1 MAKEYNIDDILS
13 EVKKRREE
21 NERSLREKQESEAET
36 PDEQP
41 DDEEQE
47 FGVIIEEPV
56 KTQENEVSE
65 EASLQ
70 EDEEPVVKQNE
81 PEQTPE
87 QEPEQEL
94 KQENEA
100 DLTQQ
105 EFTQE
110 SEENGF
116 VDLNTISQQ
125 SVQTITQ
132 QNDVQDEPKKEKKKM
147 KKSKKAF
154 IIILCILLAVLI
166 AAGVGGYLYI
176 DEILDRI
183 APDSS
188 SSEQTEDV
196 WTGMEAGILNFD
208 PIDETDASQISSL
221 KDMIK
226 QWYYN
231 GSPCS
236 ASHVLNILLV
246 GEDGYDPD
254 EESRA
259 DSAIICSVNI
269 DTKQITLTSVL
280 RDTYAYWETEIG
292 NEQTGQFGKINGAKS
307 SGDIKTYINAVEHL
321 YKIKIDNYVTV
332 DFESFKTII
341 DALGGVEIEITKA
354 EINEINNDQVTYDG
368 VWIDKT
374 FEGDSGVMKLTGEQ
388 ALAYCRIRHL
398 DSDNVRA
405 DRQKKCLNQIFK
417 GLKGVSNITLLKML
431 NNLTPYIKT
440 DMSRDMLVKVAKY
453 ALSEG
458 WMNFDIVMNTVP
470 NSRINERGAG
480 GNYYGAWCW
489 KSDFPQD
496 AYNLQMRIY
505 AQSNITLARTR
516 VDVLKCRETG
526 FFSQGY
532 APVTATIINN
542 HYGEVTTLPVEETTQ
557 QEENST
563 TTAQ

>member
-21 NERSLREKQESEAET
+21 NERSLLEKQESTAQET
-36 PDEQP
+36 
-41 DDEEQE
+41 EEQTADEPQE
-47 FGVIIEEPV
+47 FSVIVEE
-56 KTQENEVSE
+56 SE
-65 EASLQ
+65 KGEDG
-70 EDEEPVVKQNE
+70 EDEEKAEDVALEKDEQSVVQ
-81 PEQTPE
+81 E
-87 QEPEQEL
+87 QEAEQS
-94 KQENEA
+94 QEA
-100 DLTQQ
+100 QV
-105 EFTQE
+105 
-110 SEENGF
+110 EEKVVEHNAQDEDEKDGF
-116 VDLNTISQQ
+116 VDLNKIEQELMQKSEEAAE
-125 SVQTITQ
+125 SGD
-132 QNDVQDEPKKEKKKM
+132 NPKKEKKKM
-147 KKSKKAF
+147 KKGKKAF
-154 IIILCILLAVLI
+154 VIILCILLAVLI

-176 DEILDRI
+176 DDILDRI

-188 SSEQTEDV
+188 SSEQTEEA
-196 WTGMEAGILNFD
+196 WTGMEAGILSFD

-269 DTKQITLTSVL
+269 KTRKITLTSVL

-354 EINEINNDQVTYDG
+354 EINEINNDQLTYDG

-398 DSDNVRA
+398 DSDNARA

-480 GNYYGAWCW
+480 GTYYGAWCW

-496 AYNLQMRIY
+496 AYNLQMQLY
-505 AQSNITLARTR
+505 AQSSITLARTR

-532 APVTATIINN
+532 GPVSATIINN

-557 QEENST
+557 QEEN
-563 TTAQ
+563 

>member
-21 NERSLREKQESEAET
+21 NQRSLLN
-36 PDEQP
+36 
-41 DDEEQE
+41 EQE
-47 FGVIIEEPV
+47 FAVIIEESAKAEQSVEEADDKPV
-56 KTQENEVSE
+56 ETQEQSAQPV
-65 EASLQ
+65 EAQ
-70 EDEEPVVKQNE
+70 
-81 PEQTPE
+81 PEN
-87 QEPEQEL
+87 
-94 KQENEA
+94 NEA
-100 DLTQQ
+100 EQI
-105 EFTQE
+105 E
-110 SEENGF
+110 SEVESVEEGF
-116 VDLNTISQQ
+116 VDLNKFEEQIEQIIETQNVSQ
-125 SVQTITQ
+125 
-132 QNDVQDEPKKEKKKM
+132 NEPKKEKKKM
-147 KKSKKAF
+147 KKGKKAF
-154 IIILCILLAVLI
+154 VVILCILLAVLI

-183 APDSS
+183 APEQS
-188 SSEQTEDV
+188 SSEQAEDV
-196 WTGMEAGILNFD
+196 WTGMDNDIRSFE

-236 ASHVLNILLV
+236 ASHVLNIMLV

-269 DTKQITLTSVL
+269 DTGKITLTSVL

-292 NEQTGQFGKINGAKS
+292 NEETGQFGKINGAKS

-354 EINEINNDQVTYDG
+354 EINEINNDQITYDG

-417 GLKGVSNITLLKML
+417 SLKGVSNITLLKML

-470 NSRINERGAG
+470 NARINERGAG

-496 AYNLQMRIY
+496 AYNLQMKLY
-505 AQSNITLARTR
+505 GESSITLARTR

-532 APVTATIINN
+532 APVSATIINN
-542 HYGEVTTLPVEETTQ
+542 NYGEATTLPAEESTT
-557 QEENST
+557 EEQ

>member
-21 NERSLREKQESEAET
+21 NERSLLEKQESTAQET
-36 PDEQP
+36 EKQTADES
-41 DDEEQE
+41 QE
-47 FGVIIEEPV
+47 FSVIIEE
-56 KTQENEVSE
+56 SE
-65 EASLQ
+65 KGEDG
-70 EDEEPVVKQNE
+70 EDEEKAEDVAIEKDEQSVVQ
-81 PEQTPE
+81 E
-87 QEPEQEL
+87 QEAEQS
-94 KQENEA
+94 QEA
-100 DLTQQ
+100 QV
-105 EFTQE
+105 
-110 SEENGF
+110 EEKVVEHNAQDEDEKDGF
-116 VDLNTISQQ
+116 VDLNKIEQELSQKNEEAAE
-125 SVQTITQ
+125 SGE
-132 QNDVQDEPKKEKKKM
+132 NPKKEKKKM
-147 KKSKKAF
+147 KKGKKAF
-154 IIILCILLAVLI
+154 VIILCILLAVLI

-188 SSEQTEDV
+188 SSEQTEEA
-196 WTGMEAGILNFD
+196 WTGMEAGILSFD

-269 DTKQITLTSVL
+269 KTRKITLTSVL

-354 EINEINNDQVTYDG
+354 EINEINNDQLTYDG

-398 DSDNVRA
+398 DSDNARA

-496 AYNLQMRIY
+496 AYNLQMQLY
-505 AQSNITLARTR
+505 AQSSITLARTR

-532 APVTATIINN
+532 GPVSATIINN

-557 QEENST
+557 EEEN
-563 TTAQ
+563 

>member
-21 NERSLREKQESEAET
+21 NERSLLEKQESTAQET
-36 PDEQP
+36 
-41 DDEEQE
+41 EEQTADKPQE
-47 FGVIIEEPV
+47 FSVIVEE
-56 KTQENEVSE
+56 SE
-65 EASLQ
+65 KGEDG
-70 EDEEPVVKQNE
+70 EDEEKAEDVALEKD
-81 PEQTPE
+81 EQSIAQE
-87 QEPEQEL
+87 QEAEQS
-94 KQENEA
+94 QEA
-100 DLTQQ
+100 QV
-105 EFTQE
+105 
-110 SEENGF
+110 EEKVVEHNAQDEDEKDGF
-116 VDLNTISQQ
+116 VDLNKISQQ

-132 QNDVQDEPKKEKKKM
+132 QDGVQDEPKKEKKKM
-147 KKSKKAF
+147 KKGKKAF
-154 IIILCILLAVLI
+154 VIILCILLAVLI

-188 SSEQTEDV
+188 SSEQTEEA
-196 WTGMEAGILNFD
+196 WTGMEAGILSFD

-269 DTKQITLTSVL
+269 KTRKITLTSVL

-354 EINEINNDQVTYDG
+354 EINEINNDQLTYDG

-398 DSDNVRA
+398 DSDNARA

-496 AYNLQMRIY
+496 AYNLQMRLY
-505 AQSNITLARTR
+505 AQSSITLARTR

-532 APVTATIINN
+532 GPVSATIINN

-557 QEENST
+557 QEEN
-563 TTAQ
+563 

>member
-21 NERSLREKQESEAET
+21 NERSLLEKQESTAQET
-36 PDEQP
+36 
-41 DDEEQE
+41 EEQTADEPQE
-47 FGVIIEEPV
+47 FSVIVEE
-56 KTQENEVSE
+56 SE
-65 EASLQ
+65 KGEDG
-70 EDEEPVVKQNE
+70 EDEEKAEDVALEKDEQSVVQ
-81 PEQTPE
+81 E
-87 QEPEQEL
+87 QEAEQS
-94 KQENEA
+94 QEA
-100 DLTQQ
+100 QV
-105 EFTQE
+105 
-110 SEENGF
+110 EEKVVEHNAQDEGEKDGF
-116 VDLNTISQQ
+116 VDLNKIEQELLQKSEEAAE
-125 SVQTITQ
+125 SGD
-132 QNDVQDEPKKEKKKM
+132 NPKKEKKKM
-147 KKSKKAF
+147 KKGKKAF

-166 AAGVGGYLYI
+166 GAGVGGYLYI

-188 SSEQTEDV
+188 SSEQTEDT
-196 WTGMEAGILNFD
+196 WTGMEAGILSFD

-269 DTKQITLTSVL
+269 KTRKITLTSVL

-354 EINEINNDQVTYDG
+354 EINEINNDQLTYDG

-398 DSDNVRA
+398 DSDNARA

-496 AYNLQMRIY
+496 AYNLQMQLY
-505 AQSNITLARTR
+505 AQSSITLARTR

-526 FFSQGY
+526 FFLQGY
-532 APVTATIINN
+532 GPVSATIINN
-542 HYGEVTTLPVEETTQ
+542 HYGEVTTLPAEETTQ
-557 QEENST
+557 EEEN
-563 TTAQ
+563 

>member
-21 NERSLREKQESEAET
+21 NERSLLEKQESTAQET
-36 PDEQP
+36 
-41 DDEEQE
+41 EEQTADEPQE
-47 FGVIIEEPV
+47 FSVIIEE
-56 KTQENEVSE
+56 SE
-65 EASLQ
+65 KGEDG
-70 EDEEPVVKQNE
+70 EDEEKAENVAIEKD
-81 PEQTPE
+81 EQSVAQE
-87 QEPEQEL
+87 QEAEQS
-94 KQENEA
+94 QEA
-100 DLTQQ
+100 QV
-105 EFTQE
+105 
-110 SEENGF
+110 EEKVVEHNAQDEDEKDGF
-116 VDLNTISQQ
+116 VDLNKIEQELLQKSEEAAE
-125 SVQTITQ
+125 SGD
-132 QNDVQDEPKKEKKKM
+132 NPKKEKKKM
-147 KKSKKAF
+147 KKGKKAF
-154 IIILCILLAVLI
+154 VIILCILLAVLI

-188 SSEQTEDV
+188 SSEQTEEA
-196 WTGMEAGILNFD
+196 WTGMEAGILSFD

-269 DTKQITLTSVL
+269 KTRKITLTSVL

-307 SGDIKTYINAVEHL
+307 SGDIKTYINAIEHL

-354 EINEINNDQVTYDG
+354 EINEINNDQLTYDG
-368 VWIDKT
+368 VWIEKT

-398 DSDNVRA
+398 DSDNARA

-496 AYNLQMRIY
+496 AYNLQMQLY
-505 AQSNITLARTR
+505 AQSSITLARTR

-532 APVTATIINN
+532 GPVSATIINN

-557 QEENST
+557 QEEN
-563 TTAQ
+563 

>member
-21 NERSLREKQESEAET
+21 NERSLLEKQESTAQET
-36 PDEQP
+36 
-41 DDEEQE
+41 EEQTADEPQE
-47 FGVIIEEPV
+47 FSVIIEE
-56 KTQENEVSE
+56 SE
-65 EASLQ
+65 KGQ
-70 EDEEPVVKQNE
+70 DGEDEEKAEDVAIEKD
-81 PEQTPE
+81 EQSVAQE
-87 QEPEQEL
+87 QEAEQS
-94 KQENEA
+94 QEA
-100 DLTQQ
+100 QV
-105 EFTQE
+105 
-110 SEENGF
+110 EEKVVEHNAQDEDEKDGF
-116 VDLNTISQQ
+116 VDLNKIEQELSQKNEEAAE
-125 SVQTITQ
+125 SGD
-132 QNDVQDEPKKEKKKM
+132 NPKKEKKKM
-147 KKSKKAF
+147 KKGKKAF
-154 IIILCILLAVLI
+154 VIILCILLAVLI
-166 AAGVGGYLYI
+166 GAGVGGYLYI

-188 SSEQTEDV
+188 SSEQTEDT
-196 WTGMEAGILNFD
+196 WTGMEAGILSFD

-269 DTKQITLTSVL
+269 KTRKITLTSVL

-307 SGDIKTYINAVEHL
+307 SGDIKTYINAIEHL

-398 DSDNVRA
+398 DSDNARA

-496 AYNLQMRIY
+496 AYNLQMRLY
-505 AQSNITLARTR
+505 AQSSITLARTR

-532 APVTATIINN
+532 GPVSATIINN
-542 HYGEVTTLPVEETTQ
+542 HYGEVTTLPAEETTQ
-557 QEENST
+557 EEEN
-563 TTAQ
+563 

>member
-21 NERSLREKQESEAET
+21 NERSLLEKQESTAQET
-36 PDEQP
+36 
-41 DDEEQE
+41 EEQTADEPQE
-47 FGVIIEEPV
+47 FSVIIE
-56 KTQENEVSE
+56 KSE
-65 EASLQ
+65 KGEDG
-70 EDEEPVVKQNE
+70 EDEEKAEDVALEKD
-81 PEQTPE
+81 EQSVAQE
-87 QEPEQEL
+87 QEAEQL
-94 KQENEA
+94 QEA
-100 DLTQQ
+100 QV
-105 EFTQE
+105 
-110 SEENGF
+110 EEKVVEHNAQDEDEKDGF
-116 VDLNTISQQ
+116 VDLNKIEQELLQKSEEAAE
-125 SVQTITQ
+125 SGD
-132 QNDVQDEPKKEKKKM
+132 NPKKEKKKM
-147 KKSKKAF
+147 KKGKKAF
-154 IIILCILLAVLI
+154 VIILCILLAVLI

-188 SSEQTEDV
+188 SSEQTEDT
-196 WTGMEAGILNFD
+196 WTGMEAGILSFD

-269 DTKQITLTSVL
+269 KTRKITLTSVL

-354 EINEINNDQVTYDG
+354 EINEINNDQLTYDG
-368 VWIDKT
+368 VWIEKT

-398 DSDNVRA
+398 DSDNARA

-496 AYNLQMRIY
+496 AYNLQMQLY
-505 AQSNITLARTR
+505 AQSSITLARTR

-532 APVTATIINN
+532 GPVSATIINN
-542 HYGEVTTLPVEETTQ
+542 HYGEVTTLPVEEIT
-557 QEENST
+557 QEEEN
-563 TTAQ
+563 

>member
-21 NERSLREKQESEAET
+21 NERSLLEKQESTAQET
-36 PDEQP
+36 EEQP
-41 DDEEQE
+41 ADEPQE
-47 FGVIIEEPV
+47 FSVIVEE
-56 KTQENEVSE
+56 SE
-65 EASLQ
+65 KGEDG
-70 EDEEPVVKQNE
+70 EDEEKAEDVALEKD
-81 PEQTPE
+81 EQSVAQE
-87 QEPEQEL
+87 QEAEQS
-94 KQENEA
+94 QEA
-100 DLTQQ
+100 QV
-105 EFTQE
+105 
-110 SEENGF
+110 EETVVEHNAQDEDEKDGF
-116 VDLNTISQQ
+116 VDLNKIEQELMQKSEEAAE
-125 SVQTITQ
+125 SGD
-132 QNDVQDEPKKEKKKM
+132 NPKKEKKKM

-154 IIILCILLAVLI
+154 VIILCILLAVLI
-166 AAGVGGYLYI
+166 GAGVGGYLYI
-176 DEILDRI
+176 DKILDKI

-188 SSEQTEDV
+188 TSEQTEEA
-196 WTGMEAGILNFD
+196 WTGMEAGILSFD

-269 DTKQITLTSVL
+269 KTRKITLTSVL

-354 EINEINNDQVTYDG
+354 EINEINNDQLTYDG

-398 DSDNVRA
+398 DSDNARA

-480 GNYYGAWCW
+480 GIYYGAWCW

-496 AYNLQMRIY
+496 AYNLQMQLY
-505 AQSNITLARTR
+505 AQSSITLARTR

-532 APVTATIINN
+532 GPVSATIINN

-557 QEENST
+557 EEEN
-563 TTAQ
+563 

>member
-21 NERSLREKQESEAET
+21 NERSLLEKQESTAQET
-36 PDEQP
+36 
-41 DDEEQE
+41 EEQTADEPQE
-47 FGVIIEEPV
+47 FSVIVEE
-56 KTQENEVSE
+56 SE
-65 EASLQ
+65 KGEDG
-70 EDEEPVVKQNE
+70 EDEEKAEDVALEKDEQSVVQ
-81 PEQTPE
+81 E
-87 QEPEQEL
+87 QEAEQS
-94 KQENEA
+94 QEA
-100 DLTQQ
+100 QV
-105 EFTQE
+105 
-110 SEENGF
+110 EEKVVEHNAQDEDEKDGF
-116 VDLNTISQQ
+116 VDLNKIEQELMQKSEEAAE
-125 SVQTITQ
+125 SGD
-132 QNDVQDEPKKEKKKM
+132 NPKKEKKKM
-147 KKSKKAF
+147 KKGKKAF
-154 IIILCILLAVLI
+154 VIILCILLAVLI

-188 SSEQTEDV
+188 SSEQTEEA
-196 WTGMEAGILNFD
+196 WTGMEAGILSFD

-269 DTKQITLTSVL
+269 KTRKITLTSVL

-354 EINEINNDQVTYDG
+354 EINEINNDQLTYDG

-398 DSDNVRA
+398 DSDNARA

-480 GNYYGAWCW
+480 GTYYGAWCW

-496 AYNLQMRIY
+496 AYNLQMQLY
-505 AQSNITLARTR
+505 AQSSITLARTR

-532 APVTATIINN
+532 GPVSATIINN

-557 QEENST
+557 QEEN
-563 TTAQ
+563 

>member
-21 NERSLREKQESEAET
+21 NERSLLEKQESTAQET
-36 PDEQP
+36 
-41 DDEEQE
+41 EEQTADEPQE
-47 FGVIIEEPV
+47 FSVIIE
-56 KTQENEVSE
+56 KSE
-65 EASLQ
+65 KGEDG
-70 EDEEPVVKQNE
+70 EDEEKAEDVALEKD
-81 PEQTPE
+81 EQFVAQE
-87 QEPEQEL
+87 QEAEQS
-94 KQENEA
+94 QEA
-100 DLTQQ
+100 QV
-105 EFTQE
+105 
-110 SEENGF
+110 EEKVVEHNAQDEGEKDGF
-116 VDLNTISQQ
+116 VDLNKIEQELLQKSEEAAE
-125 SVQTITQ
+125 SGD
-132 QNDVQDEPKKEKKKM
+132 NPKKEKKKM
-147 KKSKKAF
+147 KKGKKAF

-166 AAGVGGYLYI
+166 GAGVGGYLYI

-188 SSEQTEDV
+188 SSEQTEDT
-196 WTGMEAGILNFD
+196 WTGMEAGILSFD

-269 DTKQITLTSVL
+269 KTRKITLTSVL

-354 EINEINNDQVTYDG
+354 EINEINNDQLTYDG
-368 VWIDKT
+368 FWIDKT

-398 DSDNVRA
+398 DSDNARA

-496 AYNLQMRIY
+496 AYNLQMQLY
-505 AQSNITLARTR
+505 AQSSITLARTR

-526 FFSQGY
+526 FFLQGY
-532 APVTATIINN
+532 GPVSATIINN
-542 HYGEVTTLPVEETTQ
+542 HYGEVTTLPAEETTQ
-557 QEENST
+557 EEEN
-563 TTAQ
+563 